1 LSRIKFRL
9 TKVGHSKEGRMK
21 ILLQK
26 KVGYFRWFNLIRF
39 IDKEQG
45 KKIRLTKVSEVEE

>member
-45 KKIRLTKVSEVEE
+45 KKIRLTKVSEVKE